1 MVPHLLPDWDT
12 QKIKKLASSDG
23 TEFKIL
29 TSSYIGQHLVIMTS
43 SNLSISIQM
52 IGWPDIFSR
61 DVAGWDLVMHL
72 ILQH

>member
-12 QKIKKLASSDG
+12 QKIKKLVSSDG

-52 IGWPDIFSR
+52 IGWLDIFSR